1 MKRTNQNAGF
11 SLIELLV
18 VIAIMAVLAG
28 VGVAGYSIYTEEA
41 NKGADLDMVAKIER
55 ALNIAYQSG
64 NFNEGEGGYVILSA
78 NGVKNA
84 IAAGSSLDKVLKDT
98 FGDDYTAKLKL
109 KHNKWIGL
117 TSDQIFAEAYKAS
130 SYNGNEDALIT
141 QIGSVTNTL
150 KDALAGAPNLVG
162 TSFENYLTN
171 TGVNKNNNQAVANAV
186 ILYAAETIGDLD
198 AVKTAA
204 VESAFANFYDATKP
218 DYFGNMG
225 ELTLALKNTLGT
237 YGAVAA
243 IYAHGEAFGQ
253 YVAANGNTELLED
266 FHTIDVSGVA
276 NTEDALTQ
284 VANNLDN
291 LVQTA
296 KNDLV
301 INPYALQY
309 IGNGQYAK
317 DVTAYLESMKKIDA
331 NADKFS
337 DKLGSDGC
345 YTDGTA
351 ASLLQAAVAA
361 GALDISCSD
370 GEVAIWINNGITGN
384 SVSGIQN

>member
-1 MKRTNQNAGF
+1 
-11 SLIELLV
+11 
-18 VIAIMAVLAG
+18 
-28 VGVAGYSIYTEEA
+28 
-41 NKGADLDMVAKIER
+41 
-55 ALNIAYQSG
+55 
-64 NFNEGEGGYVILSA
+64 
-78 NGVKNA
+78 
-84 IAAGSSLDKVLKDT
+84 
-98 FGDDYTAKLKL
+98 
-109 KHNKWIGL
+109 
-117 TSDQIFAEAYKAS
+117 
-130 SYNGNEDALIT
+130 
-141 QIGSVTNTL
+141 
-150 KDALAGAPNLVG
+150 LAGAPNLVG
-162 TSFENYLTN
+162 SSFENYLTN
-171 TGVNKNNNQAVANAV
+171 TGVNKNNNQAVANAA

-198 AVKTAA
+198 TAKTDA
-204 VESAFANFYDATKP
+204 VENAFHDFYNPASPSYGVMAD
-218 DYFGNMG
+218 
-225 ELTLALKNTLGT
+225 LTLALKDTLGT

-266 FHTIDVSGVA
+266 FHTLDVSGVA
-276 NTEDALTQ
+276 NTEAALTQ
-284 VANNLDN
+284 VANNLEN

-296 KNDLV
+296 KNDPV

>member
-98 FGDDYTAKLKL
+98 FGADYTTKLKL

-162 TSFENYLTN
+162 SSFENYLTN
-171 TGVNKNNNQAVANAV
+171 TGVNKNNNQAVANAA

-198 AVKTAA
+198 TAKTDA
-204 VESAFANFYDATKP
+204 VENAFHDFYNPASPSYGVMAD
-218 DYFGNMG
+218 
-225 ELTLALKNTLGT
+225 LTLALKDTLGT

-266 FHTIDVSGVA
+266 FHTLDVSGVA
-276 NTEDALTQ
+276 NTEAALTQ
-284 VANNLDN
+284 VANNLEN

-296 KNDLV
+296 KNDPV